1 MSWLFTSGGQSIGA
15 SALASDLPMNIQSWF
30 PLELTGL
37 ISLQSKGLSR
47 VCSKTTVQKHQ
58 FFDVQ
63 PSLWSQLS
71 YLYMITGKTRALT
84 IKTFADKGMS
94 LLFNTLSRF
103 VVAFLLRIKH
113 LLIPWLQSPSAVIL
127 EPKKRKSVTVSIV
140 SHLFALKLWDQ
151 MLWSWFSECWVLSQL
166 FHSPLLPSSRSSLGF
181 VHFLPLGWYIWA
193 YLSLLILFPA
203 VLFPACASSSLAVC
217 MMYSAYKLNKQD
229 DKIQSWCTP
238 FPIWNQS
245 VVPCLFLTV
254 ASWPAYR
261 FLKKQV
267 RWSGIPISLRTFY
280 SWLWST
286 QSKALA

>member
-1 MSWLFTSGGQSIGA
+1 MFHNLQPHGLQHPRLPYPLPSPEAYSDSCPLSQWCCLTISSFIVPFSCLPSFPASRSSPMTWLFTSGGQSIGA

-84 IKTFADKGMS
+84 IKTFADKVMS

-103 VVAFLLRIKH
+103 VVALLLRIKH

-166 FHSPLLPSSRSSLGF
+166 FHSSFTFIKKLFRFCSLSAIRVVYLSISELIDTFPSSLVSSLCFIQPG
-181 VHFLPLGWYIWA
+181 
-193 YLSLLILFPA
+193 SLHD
-203 VLFPACASSSLAVC
+203 VLCV
-217 MMYSAYKLNKQD
+217 
-229 DKIQSWCTP
+229 
-238 FPIWNQS
+238 
-245 VVPCLFLTV
+245 
-254 ASWPAYR
+254 
-261 FLKKQV
+261 
-267 RWSGIPISLRTFY
+267 
-280 SWLWST
+280 
-286 QSKALA
+286 